1 VIKVS
6 VVVPV
11 YNPWPFIEAC
21 VDSLV
26 TQSMPTEEFEVVFV
40 DDGSTDETPAYLD
53 DVAAR
58 YSHISVIH
66 QENSGWPGKP
76 RNVGVAAASGEYVF
90 FCDNDDW
97 LGPEALDRLYD
108 YAKEND
114 SDVVLGKMAGIGR
127 GVPQNIFRRNRPRA
141 TLADAPLMDS
151 LTPHKL
157 FRRAFLDAH
166 QIRFPEGKR
175 RLEDHLFVVTAYLL
189 ASTISVYA
197 DYTCYYHIRRS
208 DSSNAGFSAIDWPG
222 YFANLSEALDV
233 VVAHTEP
240 GDLRDSIYRRWLQNE
255 MVNRLSGRRLTS
267 LEPDE
272 AERLFD
278 AAHRTAARYFGEG
291 VVRRLPVVSRGVA
304 RALIAGDLE
313 TVRRL
318 AEVESQW
325 DLDTHLL
332 QVGWSDGRL
341 QLSGVADF
349 RDRSRPTGGEL
360 GQSELLAGLGDDEYR
375 SGLSRSTLL
384 LDLTERRSGERW
396 SFPATV
402 ERRGAVMVF
411 VADVDPERQA
421 AGGPL
426 QEGIWDLYVECSLLG
441 LRRRKRL
448 ALEPERLPSGPLLQP
463 DAGPDRPVA
472 AYLTKKNFG
481 LSLDVGLVFHPKLRP
496 TPEPEAGTQE
506 PVPEPQPASGLGEAA
521 REQAT
526 RLRRLAGRAG
536 RRAVERV
543 NRPER

>member
-1 VIKVS
+1 MIKVS

-26 TQSMPTEEFEVVFV
+26 TQTLPTEQFEVIFV

-58 YSHISVIH
+58 YPHISVIH

-157 FRRAFLDAH
+157 FRRAFLDDH

-278 AAHRTAARYFGEG
+278 AAQRTAARYFSEG
-291 VVRRLPVVSRGVA
+291 VVRRLPVLSRGVA

-360 GQSELLAGLGDDEYR
+360 GESELLAGLGDDEYR
-375 SGLSRSTLL
+375 TGLSRSTLL

-396 SFPATV
+396 SFPAQV

-448 ALEPERLPSGPLLQP
+448 ALDPERLPSGPLLQS
-463 DAGPDRPVA
+463 DADPGRPVA

-496 TPEPEAGTQE
+496 KPEPEAETQE